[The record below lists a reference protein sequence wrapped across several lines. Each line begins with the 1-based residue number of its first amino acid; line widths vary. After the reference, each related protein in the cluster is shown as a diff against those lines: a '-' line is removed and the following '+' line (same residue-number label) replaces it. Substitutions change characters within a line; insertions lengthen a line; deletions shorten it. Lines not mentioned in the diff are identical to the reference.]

1 MRARI
6 LISLALIASILS
18 VSVGMTQQTQYNMP
32 LKTTYESLSPSAKK
46 QVECLAQ
53 NIYYEA
59 GYEPQEG
66 QIAVAF
72 VTINRVKSGNY
83 PGDIC
88 GVVKQKIG
96 NTCQFSWFCQVNDDA
111 WGLTKH
117 NNVVYNSVKELATF
131 VYANYERMTD
141 PSKGALFY
149 HADYVNPGWPNMKKT
164 AVIGRHIFYN
174 RKGNTNI

>member
-6 LISLALIASILS
+6 LISLALIATILS

-32 LKTTYESLSPSAKK
+32 FKTTYESLTPTAKK

-72 VTINRVKSGNY
+72 VTLNRVNSGKFEN
-83 PGDIC
+83 DIC

-96 NTCQFSWFCQVNDDA
+96 GTCQFSWFCQVNHHA
-111 WGLTKH
+111 GALTKD
-117 NNVVYNSVKELATF
+117 NNLVYNSIKELATF
-131 VYANYERMTD
+131 VYANYERMND

-149 HADYVNPGWPNMKKT
+149 HADYVNPGWHNMKRT

-174 RKGNTNI
+174 KKGNTNI